1 MKKQN
6 KMKVQ
11 YLLFLKNVYK
21 LHREEQR
28 QISRW
33 LHLHWHCVD
42 TGCHSSS
49 TQDLIM
55 DYGFFSPTYS
65 VLFLHPGAMYLPGKR
80 HTRTRPSMWCKR
92 VTSINFFFNLTN
104 IARLLDWTTQAS
116 FHSLCASVSL
126 GRPWPCRRFTTVP
139 FHQDHH
145 HISVLWLCNSH

>member
-104 IARLLDWTTQAS
+104 SSSSVGLDHTGQ
-116 FHSLCASVSL
+116 FSLPMCI
-126 GRPWPCRRFTTVP
+126 GEPWPPVTLSPV
-139 FHQDHH
+139 HH
-145 HISVLWLCNSH
+145 CSFPPRPPSYFCALIV